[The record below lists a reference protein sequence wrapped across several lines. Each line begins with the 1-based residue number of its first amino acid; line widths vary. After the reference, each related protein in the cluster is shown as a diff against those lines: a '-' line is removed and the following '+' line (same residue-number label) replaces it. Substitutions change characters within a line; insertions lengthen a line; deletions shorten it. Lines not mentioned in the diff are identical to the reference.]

1 MLFISQF
8 PHLQNKDVDNRTQF
22 PGWLLLET
30 HNRKK
35 KQFGEGGMNW
45 ELGVD
50 IYTLLIPGIK

>member
-30 HNRKK
+30 HHRKK
-35 KQFGEGGMNW
+35 KTVWGGW
-45 ELGVD
+45 DELGAW
-50 IYTLLIPGIK
+50 G